1 MKCHIINK
9 TDTKDLSI
17 YYPAIRYYF
26 NKTFKKLKIAGNYEI
41 SLILVDEKEIQRIN
55 REYRKID
62 KVTDVI
68 SFAEIDDENSF
79 DCLED
84 EDIYLGDIFIN
95 VKRVYSQAKDYGH
108 SFKREF
114 VFLFIH
120 GVLHCLGYD
129 HIEKDDEV
137 KMIEAQKLIVGDLK

>member
-1 MKCHIINK
+1 MNALVFPGGSRSC
-9 TDTKDLSI
+9 
-17 YYPAIRYYF
+17 
-26 NKTFKKLKIAGNYEI
+26 AGNYEI

-79 DCLED
+79 DFLED

-129 HIEKDDEV
+129 HIEKDDEL